1 MEALN
6 KYKVEVLEVLS
17 NISKDIEIFG
27 RDRAIELYFREKE
40 NDVENVDKELENLLK
55 MDKRVIDFEKEL
67 LDSTYGKFLN
77 KAFDKLV
84 KNEIFTVEQIL
95 SWEITFVIS
104 FLYFIYIDYNI
115 KKLNKILWKF
125 HKE

>member
-6 KYKVEVLEVLS
+6 KYKVEVLEILS
-17 NISKDIEIFG
+17 AISKNIEFFG

-40 NDVENVDKELENLLK
+40 NDIENVDKELGNLLK
-55 MDKRVIDFEKEL
+55 MNKRVINFEKEL

-84 KNEIFTVEQIL
+84 RNEVFTVEQIL
-95 SWEITFVIS
+95 SWEMTKVIS
-104 FLYFIYIDYNI
+104 FFVFYIYW
-115 KKLNKILWKF
+115 L
-125 HKE
+125 

>member
-17 NISKDIEIFG
+17 AISKDIEIFG

-40 NDVENVDKELENLLK
+40 NDVENVDEELENLLN

-67 LDSTYGKFLN
+67 LDSNYGKFLN

-84 KNEIFTVEQIL
+84 KNEVFTVEQIL

-104 FLYFIYIDYNI
+104 FFVFYLY
-115 KKLNKILWKF
+115 LL
-125 HKE
+125 